1 MNIVEQVRIV
11 AIFMA
16 ISPPISQRA
25 SSWGTRLSWFSIGPL
40 SGLVLVGVLILLL
53 VNRYQGQHENKIYT
67 GVYVNQI
74 DLSELS
80 QTEGE
85 ALLLHSFA
93 ETALHPITVVD
104 PASGREWVYQS
115 ADLGLTMDAAATI
128 SAAFEIGRSGSAGDQ
143 LLGRFNSWY
152 YGIHIAPTYLLDES
166 LVFNAIEALADEVSQ
181 QPTDAAIQLT
191 GDQVSFSASQ
201 IGRGLDKAY
210 TYDQLLAAV
219 MAGQPARIELLIHEN
234 KPRIFDATAAASEI
248 ATILS
253 APMSFYLQTPIEGLD
268 LTKHTIDTQQLRD
281 WLRIELLDTT
291 DGTAEY
297 NIFVDEGALTG
308 WLSEYAATIERDP
321 ENARFYFDDPTK
333 ELVLVEP
340 HVNGRELNIA
350 ATIAQFNQQIQTPNR
365 SVPLIVTEIVPDVH
379 SDATAGDL
387 NITELVGER
396 TTWFYG
402 SSNNRKHNIARAASN
417 FYGLVVKPGEEF
429 SFNKYIGDISLEDG
443 YETGLVIIGGQTIE
457 GVGGGV
463 CQVSTTLFQTV
474 FWAGLDI
481 GKRLEHGYQ
490 VGYYND
496 GEGAGMDAT
505 VFNPLVDFTFTNN
518 TENYLL
524 IENYYNAEFES
535 LTFKIYSTDIGRN
548 VVKSQPVFENV
559 QEPPADRWVFNDELG
574 DTEIRQVEWAAEGA
588 RVTIERTVYNNAGD
602 VRDKDFV
609 VSNYIPWG
617 NVYEYGAGIDPNNLP
632 YNWGRLLV
640 DE

>member
-1 MNIVEQVRIV
+1 
-11 AIFMA
+11 MA
-16 ISPPISQRA
+16 ISPPVFQNRP
-25 SSWGTRLSWFSIGPL
+25 SWGTRLSWFSIGPL
-40 SGLVLVGVLILLL
+40 SGLVIMGVLILLL
-53 VNRYQGQHENKIYT
+53 VNSYQGQHKNKIYT

-74 DLSELS
+74 DLSELT
-80 QTEGE
+80 QAE
-85 ALLLHSFA
+85 AEERLHQS
-93 ETALHPITVVD
+93 LPDSHTVTLVD
-104 PASGREWVYQS
+104 PASGREWVYGT
-115 ADLGLTMDAAATI
+115 ADLGLKLDFAATV
-128 SAAFEIGRSGSAGDQ
+128 SAAFKIGRSGGASDQ
-143 LLGRFNSWY
+143 LLGQFDSWY
-152 YGIHIAPTYLLDES
+152 YGSHIAPIYLLDES
-166 LVFNAIEALADEVSQ
+166 LIFNEIDAIASQVSQ
-181 QPTDAAIQLT
+181 QPTDAAIQLA
-191 GDQVSFSASQ
+191 GDQVSFSPSQ

-210 TYDQLLAAV
+210 AYEQLMTALLA
-219 MAGQPARIELLIHEN
+219 GQSAQIELLIHEN
-234 KPRIFDATAAASEI
+234 KPRIFDATTAASEI

-253 APMSFYLQTPIEGLD
+253 APMSVYLQTPIEGLD
-268 LTKHTIDTQQLRD
+268 LTKHTITTEQLRD

-308 WLSEYAATIERDP
+308 WLNEYAATIERAP

-350 ATIAQFNQQIQTPNR
+350 ATIAQFNEQVQTPNR
-365 SVPLIVTEIVPDVH
+365 SVPLIITEIVPDVH
-379 SDATAGDL
+379 SDVTATEL

-402 SSNNRKHNIARAASN
+402 STNNRKHNIARAASN

-429 SFNKYIGDISLEDG
+429 SFNRYIGDISLEDG

-463 CQVSTTLFQTV
+463 CQVSTTLFQAV

-496 GEGAGMDAT
+496 GEGPGMDAT

-548 VVKSQPVFENV
+548 VVKSQPTFENV
-559 QEPPADRWVFNDELG
+559 QEPPADRWVFNSELG
-574 DTEIRQVEWAAEGA
+574 PSEIRQVEWAVEGA

-602 VRDKDFV
+602 VRDKDFL

-617 NVYEYGAGIDPNNLP
+617 NVYEYGANIDPENLP
-632 YNWGRLLV
+632 YNWSHLLV
-640 DE
+640 DDE